1 MHVLLRLFGPPHE
14 WLHVLALWL
23 VGRRPTRVTVTH
35 VDIPDTLTTRQYVFV
50 AGFPALVFGLGA
62 LLAVAGMVNAATLEQ
77 AALALAGTLVFGL
90 ALAGTVNDIE
100 QIILRLQHGA
110 GHNDRSRSDP

>member
-1 MHVLLRLFGPPHE
+1 MHLLLRLFGPPHE

-50 AGFPALVFGLGA
+50 AGFPALVFGFGA
-62 LLAVAGMVNAATLEQ
+62 LLSVAGLVNAATFGQ
-77 AALALAGTLVFGL
+77 AVLGLAGTLVFGL
-90 ALAGTVNDIE
+90 GLAGTVSDIE
-100 QIILRLQHGA
+100 QISLRLQHGT
-110 GHNDRSRSDP
+110 GRDDRSRFDS